1 MGGGKEMKIE
11 ITQNDIDKG
20 IGGSCSHC
28 AIAIALKRH
37 FKTENVSVAMPEG
50 EATEIKI
57 NKKVVEINEED
68 QENVNEFII
77 DFDNFRDYKSLGMNV
92 PKPEPFSFK
101 LEEVK

>member
-1 MGGGKEMKIE
+1 MGGGKKMKIE

-68 QENVNEFII
+68 QANVNEFII

>member
-1 MGGGKEMKIE
+1 MKIE

-57 NKKVVEINEED
+57 NKKVVKINKED

-77 DFDNFRDYKSLGMNV
+77 DFDNFRDYKNLGMDM

-101 LEEVK
+101 LEEAR

>member
-1 MGGGKEMKIE
+1 MKIE

-28 AIAIALKRH
+28 AIAISLKRH

-57 NKKVVEINEED
+57 NKKVVKINEED

-77 DFDNFRDYKSLGMNV
+77 DFDNFRDYKNLGMDMS
-92 PKPEPFSFK
+92 KPEPFSFE